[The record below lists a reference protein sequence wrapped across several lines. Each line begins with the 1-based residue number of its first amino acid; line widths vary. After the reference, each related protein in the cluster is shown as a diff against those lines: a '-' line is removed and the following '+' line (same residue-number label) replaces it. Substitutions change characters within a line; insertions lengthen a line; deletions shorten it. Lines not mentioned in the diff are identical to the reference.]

1 MSEGDIVGKNKYHTT
16 WHNNN
21 INTAKSNKAKTFNNK
36 KNNLTVF
43 KPVKESTIIKLDYK
57 KK

>member
-1 MSEGDIVGKNKYHTT
+1 MGKNKYHTT

-21 INTAKSNKAKTFNNK
+21 INTAKSNNAKTFNNK
-36 KNNLTVF
+36 KNN
-43 KPVKESTIIKLDYK
+43 STIFNPIKEHTTIKIDYK

>member
-1 MSEGDIVGKNKYHTT
+1 MGKNKYHTT

-43 KPVKESTIIKLDYK
+43 KPVKETTTIKLDYK